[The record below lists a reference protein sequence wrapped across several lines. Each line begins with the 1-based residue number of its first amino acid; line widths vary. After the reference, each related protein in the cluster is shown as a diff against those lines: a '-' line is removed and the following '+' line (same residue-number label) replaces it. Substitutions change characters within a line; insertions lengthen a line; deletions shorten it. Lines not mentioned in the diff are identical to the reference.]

1 MWDYQYSHIH
11 IEHENIQWN
20 IVVPDNIVI
29 DMNNVIFLNFTM
41 CIMKYNQVKTTF
53 SNYGMIYL
61 VFTLVMI
68 GGTQLKDQ
76 EIQP

>member
-1 MWDYQYSHIH
+1 
-11 IEHENIQWN
+11 
-20 IVVPDNIVI
+20 
-29 DMNNVIFLNFTM
+29 MNNVIFLNFTM